1 MIGLKALAISSAN
14 ICTVSLLALASAAHA
29 QEVSAPQSA
38 NETTVNEDGTIIVT
52 ARLRNERL
60 IDVPLA
66 VTVTTAEQLGRDQ
79 IYSLTDL

>member
-1 MIGLKALAISSAN
+1 MRTILFASTALAFAMTSN
-14 ICTVSLLALASAAHA
+14 AAFA
-29 QEVSAPQSA
+29 Q
-38 NETTVNEDGTIIVT
+38 NTTSDAAAESQREDDNAIVVT

-66 VTVTTAEQLGRDQ
+66 VSVTTAEQLGRDQ